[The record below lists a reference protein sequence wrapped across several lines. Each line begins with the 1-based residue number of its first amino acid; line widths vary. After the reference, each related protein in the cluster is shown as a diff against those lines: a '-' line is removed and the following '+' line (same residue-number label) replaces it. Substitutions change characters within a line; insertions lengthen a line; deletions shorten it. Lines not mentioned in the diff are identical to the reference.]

1 MRDPLDTVAH
11 EVVETREVEDNDMMF
26 GLCELTMYTL
36 GAGLASLATGMVDE
50 WVAGLHDECKRFLQ
64 V

>member
-1 MRDPLDTVAH
+1 LLDTAAH

-26 GLCELTMYTL
+26 GLCELTMYAL
-36 GAGLASLATGMVDE
+36 GAGLASLAAGLVDE
-50 WVAGLHDECKRFLQ
+50 WVAELHDECKRFLQ